1 MPRFSLPDASGL
13 TPLEFPF
20 NPPRPFRSFGNDLPQ
35 PAPESIARFQAA
47 MAEPPAEPDVPSTP
61 SDGSAPITDVG
72 RTDRIYDVPC
82 TVLPDAES
90 CQADAETR
98 VERQDIGQPTTDRQV
113 QQTTVSTPTQAPTVE
128 ALERTSAHLVGSR
141 VPRDRPRAEHVSIPG
156 LEIASVDVPTQAR
169 TIDQPNLLPAT
180 DDPTVKR
187 QDDIGGTIP
196 IVTTKV
202 EHVTTSVEHVTTKV
216 EHVETTP
223 AGVARPEAAPHQA
236 DTVIRVERQYIE
248 QPEQPT
254 ADRQVQQTTTN
265 MRTQAPTADVPAQ
278 TPTID
283 EPTQPPTVEALER
296 TSAHLVGSRVPRDRQ
311 RAEHASIPGLGTASI
326 DVPTQARTIDQPN
339 QLPATDDPTVKR
351 QDDIGGTIPIVT
363 AKVEHVDTTPAGV
376 ARPEAAPHQADTVIR
391 VERQYIEQPEQ
402 PTADRQ
408 VQQTTV
414 STPTQAP
421 TVEALERTSAH
432 LVGSRV
438 PRDRPRAE
446 HAPIPSL
453 ETASI
458 DVPAQTPTIDEP
470 TQPPTVEALEITSA
484 HLVGSRVPRDRPR
497 AEHASIPSLEIASV
511 DVPTQ
516 ARTID
521 QPNLLPATDNP
532 TVKRQDGIGG
542 AIPIVTTKV
551 EHVTTSRQV
560 RQTTDDNLAPQAA
573 NDVPPTLQAA
583 PVVVPAT
590 PDVAPTAVADI
601 ISIEIDPAAATAKTR
616 ELVEAAEQ
624 VADAIL
630 VTPSLVRGDGE
641 ITIRLKPTVLDG
653 SEISMKAKGTDIS
666 VIIVPATPSVAHIVE
681 QSKVQFEQMLAER
694 LPTFQ
699 VAVSV
704 QAVKTASKRKDSA
717 A

>member
-20 NPPRPFRSFGNDLPQ
+20 NPSRPFRSFGNDLPQ

-90 CQADAETR
+90 CQADAEIR

-156 LEIASVDVPTQAR
+156 LEIASIDVPTQAR

-180 DDPTVKR
+180 YDPTVKR

-254 ADRQVQQTTTN
+254 ANRQVQQTTTN
-265 MRTQAPTADVPAQ
+265 MRIQAPTADVPAQ

-283 EPTQPPTVEALER
+283 EPTQPPTVEALE
-296 TSAHLVGSRVPRDRQ
+296 G
-311 RAEHASIPGLGTASI
+311 
-326 DVPTQARTIDQPN
+326 
-339 QLPATDDPTVKR
+339 
-351 QDDIGGTIPIVT
+351 
-363 AKVEHVDTTPAGV
+363 
-376 ARPEAAPHQADTVIR
+376 
-391 VERQYIEQPEQ
+391 
-402 PTADRQ
+402 
-408 VQQTTV
+408 
-414 STPTQAP
+414 
-421 TVEALERTSAH
+421 
-432 LVGSRV
+432 
-438 PRDRPRAE
+438 
-446 HAPIPSL
+446 
-453 ETASI
+453 
-458 DVPAQTPTIDEP
+458 
-470 TQPPTVEALEITSA
+470 TSA

-497 AEHASIPSLEIASV
+497 AEHASIPGLETASV
-511 DVPTQ
+511 DVPAQT
-516 ARTID
+516 RTID
-521 QPNLLPATDNP
+521 QPNPLPATDNP
-532 TVKRQDGIGG
+532 TVKRQDDIGG

-560 RQTTDDNLAPQAA
+560 RQTTDDNPASQAA

-583 PVVVPAT
+583 PVVVPAM
-590 PDVAPTAVADI
+590 PDVAPTAIADI

>member
-20 NPPRPFRSFGNDLPQ
+20 NPSRPFRSFGNDLPQ

-90 CQADAETR
+90 CQADAEIR

-113 QQTTVSTPTQAPTVE
+113 QQTTVSTPTQP
-128 ALERTSAHLVGSR
+128 
-141 VPRDRPRAEHVSIPG
+141 
-156 LEIASVDVPTQAR
+156 
-169 TIDQPNLLPAT
+169 
-180 DDPTVKR
+180 
-187 QDDIGGTIP
+187 
-196 IVTTKV
+196 
-202 EHVTTSVEHVTTKV
+202 
-216 EHVETTP
+216 
-223 AGVARPEAAPHQA
+223 
-236 DTVIRVERQYIE
+236 
-248 QPEQPT
+248 
-254 ADRQVQQTTTN
+254 
-265 MRTQAPTADVPAQ
+265 
-278 TPTID
+278 
-283 EPTQPPTVEALER
+283 
-296 TSAHLVGSRVPRDRQ
+296 
-311 RAEHASIPGLGTASI
+311 
-326 DVPTQARTIDQPN
+326 
-339 QLPATDDPTVKR
+339 
-351 QDDIGGTIPIVT
+351 
-363 AKVEHVDTTPAGV
+363 
-376 ARPEAAPHQADTVIR
+376 
-391 VERQYIEQPEQ
+391 
-402 PTADRQ
+402 
-408 VQQTTV
+408 
-414 STPTQAP
+414 P

-446 HAPIPSL
+446 HASIPGL
-453 ETASI
+453 EIASV
-458 DVPAQTPTIDEP
+458 DVPTQARTIDEP
-470 TQPPTVEALEITSA
+470 TQPPTVKALEGTSA

-497 AEHASIPSLEIASV
+497 AEHAPIPGLEIASI

-516 ARTID
+516 ARAID
-521 QPNLLPATDNP
+521 QPNPLPATDNP
-532 TVKRQDGIGG
+532 TVKRQDDIGG

-560 RQTTDDNLAPQAA
+560 RQTTDDNPASQAA

-583 PVVVPAT
+583 PVVLPAM
-590 PDVAPTAVADI
+590 PDVAPTAIADI

-653 SEISMKAKGTDIS
+653 TEISMKAKGTDIS
-666 VIIVPATPSVAHIVE
+666 VIIVPTTPSVAHIVE